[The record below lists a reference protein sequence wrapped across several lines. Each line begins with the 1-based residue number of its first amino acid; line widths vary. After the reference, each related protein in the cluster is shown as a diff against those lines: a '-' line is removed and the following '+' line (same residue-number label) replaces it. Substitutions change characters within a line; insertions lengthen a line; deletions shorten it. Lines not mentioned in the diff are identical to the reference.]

1 MEIMLVKMTV
11 STALYICVTALVWRI
26 WSKREHTALD
36 RIVVGVLFGLSS
48 IASTHLGVNYKS
60 MVLNVRDI
68 GPLAAGLFFDPVSGI
83 IAGVIG
89 GLERYIA
96 GTYWG
101 IGSFTTIACS
111 LSTCLAGFFSAILKT
126 KLFNE
131 QKIPPMMPIVFRNSK
146 AA

>member
-1 MEIMLVKMTV
+1 MLVKMTV
-11 STALYICVTALVWRI
+11 STALYICVTVLAWRI

-36 RIVVGVLFGLSS
+36 RIAVGVLFGLSS

-68 GPLAAGLFFDPVSGI
+68 GPLAAGMFFDPVSGT

-131 QKIPPMMPIVFRNSK
+131 QKIPP
-146 AA
+146 